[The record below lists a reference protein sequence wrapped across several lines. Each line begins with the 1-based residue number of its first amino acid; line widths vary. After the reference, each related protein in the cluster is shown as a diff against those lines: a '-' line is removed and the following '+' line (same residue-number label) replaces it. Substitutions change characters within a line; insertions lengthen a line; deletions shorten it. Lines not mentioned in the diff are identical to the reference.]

1 MSIKS
6 AVTQK
11 FIDSAVKLVGTGA
24 GHDVHLASAGP
35 AHLRGVAAGLHFE
48 LLHRVGR
55 RTEVQSIEGRVGI
68 GGAIEQKIIC
78 VGTIAPDAHR
88 GALSGTPV
96 KRIHATRLRPVR
108 DMGAGDGQ
116 RQINQHAAIQRQLAD

>member
-1 MSIKS
+1 MIATHGIEGMSIEG

-11 FIDSAVKLVGTGA
+11 FINSAVKLVGTGA

-35 AHLRGVAAGLHFE
+35 AHLRGVAAGLYFE
-48 LLHRVGR
+48 LLHRVRR

-78 VGTIAPDAHR
+78 VRTITSNAHR

-96 KRIHATRLRPVR
+96 ERIHATGLRPVR
-108 DMGAGDGQ
+108 DVSAWNGQ
-116 RQINQHAAIQRQLAD
+116 G